1 MVLKYI
7 RCMKIYFKLWYQVNI
22 KRVDICD
29 FFWIWIVCSLK
40 YFIVK
45 KIYKFIEM
53 IQRVRIYFKELFC
66 YRENW
71 FLSNYFIQRRYFQI
85 GKIEVMW
92 RFGLDFV
99 YSKYE
104 DYIIQILFIESMKVV
119 LDQIYSMVSMV

>member
-1 MVLKYI
+1 
-7 RCMKIYFKLWYQVNI
+7 
-22 KRVDICD
+22 
-29 FFWIWIVCSLK
+29 
-40 YFIVK
+40 
-45 KIYKFIEM
+45 M

-119 LDQIYSMVSMV
+119 LDQIYSTVSMV

>member
-22 KRVDICD
+22 KRVDIYD

-45 KIYKFIEM
+45 KNYKFIEM
-53 IQRVRIYFKELFC
+53 IQRERIYFKELFC

-119 LDQIYSMVSMV
+119 LDQIYSTVSMV

>member
-1 MVLKYI
+1 
-7 RCMKIYFKLWYQVNI
+7 
-22 KRVDICD
+22 
-29 FFWIWIVCSLK
+29 
-40 YFIVK
+40 
-45 KIYKFIEM
+45 M

-104 DYIIQILFIESMKVV
+104 DYIIQILFRKYEGCIRLDLQYSKYGMK
-119 LDQIYSMVSMV
+119 IG